1 MRIRLVVFAAVLVA
15 LAVAAPA
22 QALSRK
28 QAEAVA
34 LRVLKPEREQ
44 RVIVFGLPAP
54 LRASQ
59 SVAIAS
65 PKRGLG
71 YAKADGLK
79 PVGAKAWVFWE
90 DLRPGAKFEHPSKLL
105 LVSDHDSRHV
115 LRTLTWYPLIDG
127 FLPPWL
133 KSQQAYRNPAY
144 HVFANV
150 TFAKRKPA
158 AAATAATGG
167 SLPPGAFAD
176 DCLIM
181 AGLFA
186 DPKFRPDFV
195 GMEAFA
201 RSVGLRTFYA
211 GERARPYSARPLA
224 DRSGANGEDLERN
237 VDWLVDRER
246 CKDIFIFLDGHGSRD
261 GRGSV
266 TTGEDKWIFPADL
279 SIVMGAHPNIT
290 FKVKI
295 DACFSGKFLDPANGL
310 KEKPNLL
317 VLETSSSATEVSY
330 SSLDGMEITGPDGE
344 PVVSET
350 PNGGRGE
357 FTNGN
362 IAGMRT
368 FTRSLGEVS
377 AAQEAGGSLLARTI
391 ARSFVRGA
399 RSDRARQAGWTHPQI
414 YDNIRDTT
422 PPPPPVAVTATPS
435 HTHPAGADSSYLCEK
450 VTVGAGYT
458 LSLSVSGPAGYSQSK
473 TATLPGGTGTKTHTF
488 SFGITSY
495 GPYSFKL
502 TATKGSQ
509 SVTKETMYTVGS
521 EQQGPFA
528 CPAP

>member
-1 MRIRLVVFAAVLVA
+1 MRIRLVACAAVLVA

-28 QAEAVA
+28 EAEAVA
-34 LRVLKPEREQ
+34 LRVLKPEREK
-44 RVIVFGLPAP
+44 RVILFGLPAP
-54 LRASQ
+54 LEATQ

-79 PVGAKAWVFWE
+79 AVGVEAWVFWE
-90 DLRPGAKFEHPSKLL
+90 DLMPGAKFQHPSKLL
-105 LVSDHDSRHV
+105 LVSDHDGRYV
-115 LRTLTWYPLIDG
+115 LRKLTWYPLIDG

-144 HVFANV
+144 HVFTNV
-150 TFAKRKPA
+150 KLTKRKPSA
-158 AAATAATGG
+158 AVAGKP
-167 SLPPGAFAD
+167 SRLPPNAFAD
-176 DCLIM
+176 DCLIV

-186 DPKFRPDFV
+186 DPMFRPDFV

-211 GERARPYSARPLA
+211 GARARPYSSRPLA

-237 VDWLVDRER
+237 IDWLADRED
-246 CKDIFIFLDGHGSRD
+246 CKDIFIFLDGHGSRE
-261 GRGSV
+261 GGGSV
-266 TTGEDKWIFPADL
+266 TTGEDKWIFPADIA
-279 SIVMGAHPNIT
+279 IVLEAHPNIT

-295 DACFSGKFLDPANGL
+295 DSCFSGKFLDAAHGL
-310 KEKPNLL
+310 KDKANLL
-317 VLETSSSATEVSY
+317 VLEVSSSATEASY
-330 SSLDGMEITGPDGE
+330 SSLDGMEITGPDGN

-368 FTRSLGEVS
+368 FTGSFGEVS
-377 AAQEAGGSLLARTI
+377 SAQEAGGSLLAHMI

-414 YDNIRDTT
+414 YENIRDTT
-422 PPPPPVAVTATPS
+422 PPPPPVTATPS
-435 HTHPAGADSSYLCEK
+435 HTHPAGADSSYVCEK
-450 VTVGAGYT
+450 VTAGAGF
-458 LSLSVSGPAGYSQSK
+458 SLSVSVLGPGGYSQSK
-473 TATLPGGTGTKTHTF
+473 TATLPGGTGTKSHTF

-495 GPYSFKL
+495 GAYTFNL

-509 SVTKETMYTVGS
+509 TVTRETIYTVGDA
-521 EQQGPFA
+521 QQGPFA